1 MKKMTL
7 SSYAKEIKRSKEV
20 LNGVGLKFV
29 LKMTVTFFFSFRLSS
44 SSSSFGAAF
53 DLFRG

>member
-1 MKKMTL
+1 MKKKKL

-29 LKMTVTFFFSFRLSS
+29 LKMTVTFFFSFLLS